1 MPGYDDDDHFRHLKK
16 ADTHLQGETESRD
29 WLKSTPKVYGAD
41 RVPRGMGTTSAK
53 RPQPKQKE
61 PPDAA

>member
-1 MPGYDDDDHFRHLKK
+1 MPDDDDHPSHHLKK
-16 ADTHLQGETESRD
+16 ADTHLAGETESVS
-29 WLKSTPKVYGAD
+29 WLKAVPNVAGLD
-41 RVPRGMGTTSAK
+41 RPLQGMGTTSAK